1 MLAQMSFAGAF
12 AAGLLSFLSPC
23 ILPLVLPYLCFLTGS
38 DFSALK
44 AADNRLSRSSLTR
57 AAFFVAG
64 FTTVFVMLGATAS
77 TLGQFLSRW
86 YDVLSVV
93 AGALIFVLGLHFLG
107 VFRVMLFFREL
118 RFSARAPASNA
129 GAFVVGLAFAFG
141 WTPCVGP
148 VLASILIV
156 AGAQDTVL
164 HGMALLGAYALG
176 IGVPFL
182 AASFF
187 VAPFAAFISR
197 FRSHIVIVE
206 RVIGAV
212 MVVTGVL
219 FMAGLM
225 PRVGNWLLETF
236 PSLGQVG

>member
-1 MLAQMSFAGAF
+1 MLAHMSFAGAF
-12 AAGLLSFLSPC
+12 VAGLLSFLSPC
-23 ILPLVLPYLCFLTGS
+23 ILPLVLPYLCFLTGA
-38 DFSALK
+38 DLTALSAPYK
-44 AADNRLSRSSLTR
+44 TQSRSVVVR

-64 FTTVFVMLGATAS
+64 FATVFVLLGATAS
-77 TLGQFLSRW
+77 TLGQWLSRW
-86 YDVLSVV
+86 YDTLSIL
-93 AGALIFVLGLHFLG
+93 AGMLILVLGLHFLG
-107 VFRVMLFFREL
+107 LFRVMLFFREL
-118 RFSARAPASNA
+118 RFSAQAPASHA

-156 AGAQDTVL
+156 AGGQETVFE
-164 HGMALLGAYALG
+164 GMGLLGAYALG

-187 VAPFAAFISR
+187 IGPFASFLKR
-197 FRSHIVIVE
+197 FKSHIAIVE
-206 RVIGAV
+206 KLIGSV
-212 MVVTGVL
+212 MVITGLL
-219 FMAGLM
+219 FITGLM